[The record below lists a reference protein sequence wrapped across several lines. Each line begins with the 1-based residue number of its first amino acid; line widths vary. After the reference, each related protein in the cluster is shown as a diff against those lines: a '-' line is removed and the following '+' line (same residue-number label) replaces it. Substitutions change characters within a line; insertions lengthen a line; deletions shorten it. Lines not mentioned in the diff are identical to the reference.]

1 MFQAKKTTTKTKAEE
16 GDLDTSE
23 FVVHPLVQPVSDS
36 VNINPN
42 VDLELIAKTYAPPVI
57 LPDTV
62 RETLSAEELERS
74 VFGVTT
80 LLFKTDD
87 NQFIRHEL
95 LGSDEGRTEDL
106 CAKVERFGPQYVT
119 HNGGTYVIARL
130 MGTDGQP
137 Q

>member
-1 MFQAKKTTTKTKAEE
+1 MFQAKNKTLKDNTVEETTEMP
-16 GDLDTSE
+16 SS
-23 FVVHPLVQPVSDS
+23 VPLQFPIPDS
-36 VNINPN
+36 VNLNPTAE
-42 VDLELIAKTYAPPVI
+42 LELVAKTYAPAVQ
-57 LPDTV
+57 LPDSV
-62 RETLSAEELERS
+62 REGLSPEDMERS

-130 MGTDGQP
+130 MGQDGQP

>member
-1 MFQAKKTTTKTKAEE
+1 MFQAKKTTPKNNVEE
-16 GDLDTSE
+16 SESLEAITSQ
-23 FVVHPLVQPVSDS
+23 LVAPVSDS
-36 VNINPN
+36 INLNPSA
-42 VDLELIAKTYAPPVI
+42 DLELIAKTYAPAVQ
-57 LPDTV
+57 LPDNV
-62 RETLSAEELERS
+62 RENLSPEDLERS

-106 CAKVERFGPQYVT
+106 CAKVEKFGPQYVT

-130 MGTDGQP
+130 MGSDGQP
-137 Q
+137 E

>member
-1 MFQAKKTTTKTKAEE
+1 MFQSKKTAKTEVE
-16 GDLDTSE
+16 NSVEDTQSLPVMPDSFTLD
-23 FVVHPLVQPVSDS
+23 
-36 VNINPN
+36 PN
-42 VDLELIAKTYAPPVI
+42 ASLELIAKTYAPPVQHS
-57 LPDTV
+57 DAV
-62 RETLSAEELERS
+62 RETLSPDELERS
-74 VFGVTT
+74 SFGVTT
-80 LLFKTDD
+80 LLFKTED

-130 MGTDGQP
+130 MGSDGQP